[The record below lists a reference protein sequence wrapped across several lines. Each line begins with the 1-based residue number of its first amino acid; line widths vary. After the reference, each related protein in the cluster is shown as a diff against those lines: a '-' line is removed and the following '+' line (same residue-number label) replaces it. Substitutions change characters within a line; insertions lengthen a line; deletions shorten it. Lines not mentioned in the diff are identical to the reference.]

1 MFGINELYRKVDDT
15 IDKSNVISVKEN
27 WKSELKKSN
36 DLVDEIL
43 DVGDRETVKFILNR
57 DEYTGDDIL
66 ALKSIFKRANQV
78 G

>member
-1 MFGINELYRKVDDT
+1 MFSTNELYRKVDDT
-15 IDKSNVISVKEN
+15 IDKSNVTSVKEN
-27 WKSELKKSN
+27 WKSELKKAN

-57 DEYTGDDIL
+57 DEYTRDDIL